1 MKWLKRRGRRAR
13 SVRSRLVMLAAVP
26 LVMLLATA
34 GVGVKLA
41 VHDAARTSAAARAAK
56 RSTRLLAVYEALM
69 TERTAAGAMAA
80 AGELGLSIDAANQLY
95 GADLVA
101 ELRAARSAVD
111 DVLVTSGLS
120 AQVDT
125 GHLAAVRARVDA
137 RVATVAEVLTWFGDE
152 ATSVRDMWT
161 DSLGVVDRDAR
172 GTGSAELSQA
182 LRALRHASD
191 ASAIGWDRY
200 RAASSLAFPNLSA
213 SDATILHLAEAA
225 ALFTQATRPLSS
237 ELTGSALA
245 AWQHGVLDDPDARTF
260 EQLVASTLDQS
271 VPSSPTDLTALASK
285 FRSGVVLQDHL
296 AHVAHLAGQQVQR
309 IVDDIRRDV
318 RSTLAIYLLATG
330 GVIITTVTSTLVL
343 SRGISGPL
351 RLLARRARAVSDGVL
366 DGPPLSCS
374 GPQEVADAIRA
385 FNDATRNLG
394 HLYAGVVAMG
404 TGDPEMPALG
414 RPPEGAL
421 GRTLGV
427 ALARLSDSI
436 RESRA
441 LRDEMEARS
450 LHDELTG
457 LANRRLVIEQLQTM
471 LEQSK
476 RSGLPVS
483 VLFLDLDQF
492 KQVNDNHGH
501 AAGDLVLKA
510 TADRLTQVCRRADL
524 VGRLGG
530 DEFVIVAQST
540 AAETRPLRD
549 RILHA
554 LAAPIDLHNGT
565 SVTCPASIG
574 VADTSTEQDA
584 DALLT
589 AADHAMYVDKQLRHA
604 HASQ

>member
-1 MKWLKRRGRRAR
+1 
-13 SVRSRLVMLAAVP
+13 MLAAVP

-41 VHDAARTSAAARAAK
+41 VHDAARASAAARAAE

-80 AGELGLSIDAANQLY
+80 AGEFGLSIDAANQLY

-111 DVLVTSGLS
+111 DVLVMSDLS

-125 GHLAAVRARVDA
+125 GHLAVVRARVDA
-137 RVATVAEVLTWFGDE
+137 GVATEAEVLTWFGDA
-152 ATSVRDMWT
+152 ATSVRDIWT
-161 DSLGVVDRDAR
+161 DSLRVVERDSQ

-200 RAASSLAFPNLSA
+200 LAASSLAFPNLSA
-213 SDATILHLAEAA
+213 SDATTLDLAAAA

-237 ELTGSALA
+237 ELTGSALS
-245 AWQHGVLDDPDARTF
+245 AWQHEVLDDPDARTF

-271 VPSSPTDLTALASK
+271 APSSPTDLTALASK

-309 IVDDIRRDV
+309 IVDHIRRDD
-318 RSTLAIYLLATG
+318 RSTLAMYLLATG

-351 RLLARRARAVSDGVL
+351 KLLARRARDVSDGVL
-366 DGPPLSCS
+366 DGVLNGEPLTGS

-385 FNDATRNLG
+385 FNDATTNLG

-404 TGDPEMPALG
+404 TGDPAMSALE

-421 GRTLGV
+421 GSTLQV

-436 RESRA
+436 RESGA

-483 VLFLDLDQF
+483 VLFLDLDHF
-492 KQVNDNHGH
+492 KEVNDNHGH
-501 AAGDLVLKA
+501 AAGDLVLKT
-510 TADRLTQVCRRADL
+510 TAGRLTQVCRRADL

-530 DEFVIVAQST
+530 DEFVIIAQST

-554 LAAPIDLHNGT
+554 LAAPIDLDNGT

-574 VADTSTEQDA
+574 VADTSAEQDA
-584 DALLT
+584 DALL
-589 AADHAMYVDKQLRHA
+589 AVADHAMYVDKQLRYA